1 MTEESELE
9 IEKIKEKIRE
19 ELEKTAILPVTEL
32 AQRLGRDIDND
43 LLLALALSQMVGS
56 GEITEKQIWAIARK

>member
-1 MTEESELE
+1 LTEESELE